1 MSFASG
7 RMLFAPACLEQ
18 GNVDGMMMKNHL
30 LARDDLSGV
39 RGERWL
45 QNHLLAWLFRKEG
58 ISMIFGHVLK
68 KHISMNPVISG
79 LLLSGVVICVYCI
92 SIMLGLAVGQYQ
104 LATCSNTEASLTI
117 DIDGKNGV
125 NMDELSAYLN
135 SISKKGMVNVLYF
148 TRLESKKILVGWDG
162 TKGNNWFPITSGNF
176 LTKRNR

>member
-1 MSFASG
+1 
-7 RMLFAPACLEQ
+7 
-18 GNVDGMMMKNHL
+18 
-30 LARDDLSGV
+30 
-39 RGERWL
+39 
-45 QNHLLAWLFRKEG
+45 
-58 ISMIFGHVLK
+58 MIFGHVLK

-135 SISKKGMVNVLYF
+135 SISKKRNGKCIIF
-148 TRLESKKILVGWDG
+148 HKIG
-162 TKGNNWFPITSGNF
+162 K
-176 LTKRNR
+176 

>member
-1 MSFASG
+1 
-7 RMLFAPACLEQ
+7 
-18 GNVDGMMMKNHL
+18 
-30 LARDDLSGV
+30 
-39 RGERWL
+39 
-45 QNHLLAWLFRKEG
+45 
-58 ISMIFGHVLK
+58 MIFGHVLK

-176 LTKRNR
+176 FNKEEQAAG